1 MNQSLSEDFL
11 LGNFFMRNNRL
22 FPLFFALLTSF
33 GACALL
39 LCSVL
44 EQKKNTSLVSSP
56 NILKTTWESLPP
68 ESQGLTANNNPL
80 DLGDIKQG
88 KHDQAF
94 QLYNQTDQPI
104 KIFEISKS
112 CSCTEVKLSHAL
124 ILPSQSGT
132 IEFQWNTLGIRG
144 ERSENLV
151 VFYTVGD
158 KTPSERLQLFWKG
171 NVQPQYNFTP
181 QKIVFDQQQIQPQTI
196 RLIPREG
203 APAIRITDIQCVA
216 PYIHKE
222 LISPTEISVSFLP
235 EQWVDVSYYY
245 RTILE
250 IYTDLP
256 EEPHY
261 KFPLVIKS
269 YNQDN

>member
-1 MNQSLSEDFL
+1 
-11 LGNFFMRNNRL
+11 MRHNRL
-22 FPLFFALLTSF
+22 FLLIFAFLTSF
-33 GACALL
+33 AACVLL
-39 LCSVL
+39 FCSAL
-44 EQKKNTSLVSSP
+44 EQKKHTSLISSP
-56 NILKTTWESLPP
+56 KILKTTWESLPP
-68 ESQGLTANNNPL
+68 ASQGLTTNNNPL

-88 KHDQAF
+88 KHNSTF

-112 CSCTEVKLSHAL
+112 CSCTEIKLSHDL
-124 ILPSQSGT
+124 IPPSQSGK
-132 IEFQWNTLGIRG
+132 IDFQWNTLGIRG
-144 ERSENLV
+144 EHSANLI

-158 KTPSERLQLFWKG
+158 KTPSECLQLFWKG
-171 NVQPQYNFTP
+171 NVQPQYDFTP
-181 QKIVFDQQQIQPQTI
+181 HEVVFDQQQVQPQTI
-196 RLIPREG
+196 RLVSREG
-203 APAIRITDIQCVA
+203 APVIRITDIYCAA

-222 LISPTEISVSFLP
+222 IISPTEISVLFVP
-235 EQWVDVSYYY
+235 DQWVDLSYNY